1 MWLKK
6 TVVADKNDTRVNM
19 FALISS
25 FFSINHKAVFDIYFN
40 FSLKIMFC
48 SGYISQ
54 QLNVILEMKEV
65 PIKLSTNLRYYLVF
79 LVGIF
84 RLQLIQ

>member
-1 MWLKK
+1 
-6 TVVADKNDTRVNM
+6 M

-65 PIKLSTNLRYYLVF
+65 PIKLSTNL
-79 LVGIF
+79 
-84 RLQLIQ
+84 